1 MARPRFLSAKGLWRF
16 SLWALCHRVD
26 HTCFVAY
33 IYLHPSGLPRGSW
46 SSNIFTNHTSWWTW
60 TYQGSTRHSSWS
72 CLEPKVSEQW
82 HLSASLSWM
91 NVLTLQ
97 VFYPYILVFSIY
109 STDNQSVDRAYR
121 IGQNKDVIVYS
132 YLVCALRRFQSFL
145 VCHNKV
151 LMFPSRISSCKKSMV
166 NKLLCKRSVLA
177 ELPLI
182 EHG

>member
-1 MARPRFLSAKGLWRF
+1 
-16 SLWALCHRVD
+16 
-26 HTCFVAY
+26 
-33 IYLHPSGLPRGSW
+33 
-46 SSNIFTNHTSWWTW
+46 
-60 TYQGSTRHSSWS
+60 
-72 CLEPKVSEQW
+72 
-82 HLSASLSWM
+82 M

>member
-97 VFYPYILVFSIY
+97 VFYPCILVFSIY

-121 IGQNKDVIVYS
+121 IGQNKDVIVYRLMTS
-132 YLVCALRRFQSFL
+132 ATNEEKIYKLQVQYQFL
-145 VCHNKV
+145 PACLLKV
-151 LMFPSRISSCKKSMV
+151 WS
-166 NKLLCKRSVLA
+166 NY
-177 ELPLI
+177 
-182 EHG
+182 